1 MTTFATRDISIK
13 YAGSA
18 SVKLVADTESTY
30 TQTVTLTDTA
40 TYTLIA
46 YAYTTGAAVTTAD
59 LNLYYDTAVLSTT
72 FTDMG
77 SGWYK
82 LTGTLTGVVS
92 AKNFGVQ
99 VKAGK
104 TVYIDTVSLAA
115 GVGSTI
121 EVTFE
126 NSSSGVANATFQ
138 NNLTAGGNI
147 IGVIDGN
154 V

>member
-30 TQTVTLTDTA
+30 TQTVTLTDTNP
-40 TYTLIA
+40 YTFIA

-59 LNLYYDTAVLSTT
+59 LDLYYDGAVLATT

-77 SGWYK
+77 SGWYR
-82 LTGTLTGVVS
+82 LTGTITGVAS
-92 AKNFGVQ
+92 AKNYGVR
-99 VKAGK
+99 VHAGK
-104 TVYIDTVSLAA
+104 TVYLDTVSLQ
-115 GVGSTI
+115 VGSGATI

-126 NSSSGVANATFQ
+126 NTSSGNSNYTFE
-138 NNLTAGGNI
+138 NNVT
-147 IGVIDGN
+147 GVEFLGKIDGN
-154 V
+154 N